1 MQMNNLSVIDQLLQM
16 MESNLVGLT
25 FISAL
30 LCYFLATKQARLF
43 SLITFIFFFV
53 GSSLNNFLIEI
64 DPEFLYRYIVW
75 SFNDIAWMAII
86 AYLTMKDKIHLW
98 QSIAGQ
104 LIVLPAPLLQLVRL
118 VDIHYFNLS
127 YTDYIYKSLLP
138 LINMATVALCFA
150 PLFVVFTQYLKNK
163 KAEEEAEA

>member
-1 MQMNNLSVIDQLLQM
+1 MNNLPAIDQLLQL

-30 LCYFLATKQARLF
+30 LCYFLATKQAYFF
-43 SLITFIFFFV
+43 SAITFIFFFV

-64 DPEFLYRYIVW
+64 DPEFIFRYIVW
-75 SFNDIAWMAII
+75 AINDIAWMAVI

-98 QSIAGQ
+98 QSIFGQ

-118 VDIHYFNLS
+118 VDRHYFDLS
-127 YTDYIYKSLLP
+127 YTDYFYRGLLP
-138 LINMATVALCFA
+138 LINTATVFLCFA
-150 PLFVVFTQYLKNK
+150 PLIVIFTQYLRNKNL
-163 KAEEEAEA
+163 EEEVEG